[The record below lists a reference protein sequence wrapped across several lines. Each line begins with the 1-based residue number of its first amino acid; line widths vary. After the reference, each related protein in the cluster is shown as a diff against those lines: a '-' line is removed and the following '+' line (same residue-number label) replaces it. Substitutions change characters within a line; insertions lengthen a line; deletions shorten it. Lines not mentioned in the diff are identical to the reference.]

1 LTSVIGEPLVCA
13 PLNNNLRSQAVLSRL
28 AKGTSIYTIGTL
40 LSKLLLLATQVLL
53 ARALRISGYGLYNL
67 GFSALIL
74 MQSIALM
81 GLDQSVLRYA
91 ALYRN
96 RGQAEF
102 IKGTL
107 LASLMAG
114 VAASLLVGA
123 ALVQSSH
130 AISVRLLNDPTLS
143 PTLRMFALALPFYI
157 VARITGAFAQSH
169 HDILRMT
176 TIVQIS
182 QPGLNLLLVAA
193 VFFLGGGLRWAV
205 WAFTVSTVFS
215 AVVGVYSIRSIFP
228 EFFSTLRVRLH
239 GFELVRYSL
248 ALSAIAILYQMFWRA
263 PSLLLGHLSG
273 VSEVGLFSAAVT
285 LASPPGFISQ
295 IFSQPFM
302 PTMVDLYEQRNF
314 RELAT
319 LYATVTRWTQMVVLP
334 GFGALVLFRK
344 QILAVFGR
352 DFRGAE
358 SILITMGLA
367 WMVYYAKGPVA
378 AVLDMTGRQFI
389 DLANLAG
396 VVVVSLGL
404 GLLLIPRSGASGAG
418 LAISISILAW
428 SLAEV
433 IEGWIFFRLPPFN
446 RHLVSSLSLAGLVFG
461 AGFLLQDHV
470 SSAIEAIVIGGLYVS
485 LSILFVCTPSDRD
498 LLRRAIKKISLSKT
512 EPVVATS
519 QN

>member
-1 LTSVIGEPLVCA
+1 
-13 PLNNNLRSQAVLSRL
+13 
-28 AKGTSIYTIGTL
+28 
-40 LSKLLLLATQVLL
+40 
-53 ARALRISGYGLYNL
+53 
-67 GFSALIL
+67 
-74 MQSIALM
+74 
-81 GLDQSVLRYA
+81 
-91 ALYRN
+91 
-96 RGQAEF
+96 
-102 IKGTL
+102 
-107 LASLMAG
+107 
-114 VAASLLVGA
+114 
-123 ALVQSSH
+123 
-130 AISVRLLNDPTLS
+130 
-143 PTLRMFALALPFYI
+143 
-157 VARITGAFAQSH
+157 
-169 HDILRMT
+169 
-176 TIVQIS
+176 
-182 QPGLNLLLVAA
+182 
-193 VFFLGGGLRWAV
+193 
-205 WAFTVSTVFS
+205 
-215 AVVGVYSIRSIFP
+215 
-228 EFFSTLRVRLH
+228 
-239 GFELVRYSL
+239 
-248 ALSAIAILYQMFWRA
+248 
-263 PSLLLGHLSG
+263 
-273 VSEVGLFSAAVT
+273 
-285 LASPPGFISQ
+285 
-295 IFSQPFM
+295 
-302 PTMVDLYEQRNF
+302 
-314 RELAT
+314 
-319 LYATVTRWTQMVVLP
+319 
-334 GFGALVLFRK
+334 LFRK

-470 SSAIEAIVIGGLYVS
+470 SSAIEAIAIGGLYVS